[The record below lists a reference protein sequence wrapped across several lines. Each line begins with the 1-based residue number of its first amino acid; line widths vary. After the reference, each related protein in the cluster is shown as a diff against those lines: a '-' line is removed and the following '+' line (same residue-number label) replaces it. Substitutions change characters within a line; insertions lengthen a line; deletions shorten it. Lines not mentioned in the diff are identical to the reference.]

1 MTHTGA
7 RAGLTMYL
15 TWLAEAQNLARSP
28 GNALATLEKAL
39 TINPQER
46 LYRAEALKLRG
57 LLEFHK
63 GDFEMGERDLSAA
76 LRLAQD
82 IGAHRF
88 AQRAA
93 HALAELN
100 VSRGRPERA
109 VAHLREALAT
119 LPAAPD
125 DLDFSRTRT
134 LLERLLARTVRDRS
148 WSRPE

>member
-1 MTHTGA
+1 
-7 RAGLTMYL
+7 MYL

-57 LLEFHK
+57 WLGFHK
-63 GDFEMGERDLSAA
+63 GDFEMGERDLGAA
-76 LRLAQD
+76 LRQAQE

-88 AQRAA
+88 ALRAA
-93 HALAELN
+93 HALAGLH

-109 VAHLREALAT
+109 VEHLREALAAA
-119 LPAAPD
+119 PGAPD
-125 DLDFSRTRT
+125 DPDVARARL
-134 LLERLLARTVRDRS
+134 LLEQLLACTAGA
-148 WSRPE
+148 RP